1 MKIEFTVSYD
11 HPIELVFH
19 YLSEPDTWHEWV
31 PAVMERTQITDGP
44 VGIGTK
50 WKAVDR
56 AGPFRF
62 RFTDELVEL
71 EPNRRVLFRH
81 PELNAETESRLE
93 RVGDK
98 TVVHERFEGDL
109 KGPMRW
115 LDLMPDWMATR
126 VLKADMERLGPFLD
140 QKADS

>member
-1 MKIEFTVSYD
+1 MKLEFSVNYD

-31 PAVMERTQITDGP
+31 PAVMERTQITEGP
-44 VGIGTK
+44 VGVGTK

-71 EPNRRVLFRH
+71 APNERILFQHH
-81 PELNAETESRLE
+81 PVNAETEY
-93 RVGDK
+93 RVEKIGDK
-98 TVVHERFEGDL
+98 TVAHVRFEGDL
-109 KGPMRW
+109 KGSMRW
-115 LDLMPDWMATR
+115 LDLMPDWIASR
-126 VLKADMERLGPFLD
+126 IFRSDLERLGPFLD
-140 QKADS
+140 QKGDS